1 MKPLPSLPRS
11 VLAVLLGLAVL
22 VGLPATASVAGSPAA
37 TQATD
42 NPKPQTIPA
51 LQEWTGGTGSFSYS
65 SATRIVRSTTNANA
79 LATTSQVFAD
89 DLKALKGQ
97 APAQAT
103 GTTADLRAGDI
114 YLALGSTDTKLG
126 TEGYALSVT
135 DKITI
140 TARDDRGA
148 FYGTRTLLQLL
159 KGSTSIPQGTARDWP
174 LKPERG
180 LMVDV
185 GRKYFTPQWLKD
197 HVKELAYL
205 KMNYFHLHLSDNQGF
220 RIESTS
226 HPEIVSYEHLTKKEI
241 QDLIALAAKYK
252 VTIVPEVDAP
262 GHLRQVLNVHPELR
276 LVKSNGTKMWESIDL
291 SKPGTYTLLKDLYE
305 EYLALFPGPYFH
317 IGADEYHVGSYSD
330 YPQLQ
335 QYAKDEHGPDATGKD
350 VYLGFINW
358 ANDIV
363 RSKGKTTR
371 AWNDGVGGGS
381 AVTVDS
387 NIILE
392 FWYNIG
398 LSPQKHIDNGHLI
411 SNESWNP
418 TYYVVGSGGPGA
430 VGSQSGYGTWDLD
443 VFQGNQTITD
453 ASDSKNLG
461 SKIHVWMDRDT
472 ATQERV
478 AADIKDGLRM
488 LAQRTWGSPK
498 PATPWTSFK
507 TLIATI
513 GSNPAWPADAQQG
526 NVAAGRPVTV
536 SSTEAGTVPSANAV
550 DSNYATRWASGYTDN
565 QSITVDLGVPKPVS
579 RVKLNWEKAYGKGYQ
594 IQVSDDATTW
604 RTIYTTTA
612 GDGGTDDLTG
622 LSGTGRYVRMQGT
635 ARATGYG
642 YSLYE
647 FEVYAPV
654 IQSGATYQLTTGGKA
669 MDIPTTNTD
678 GTQATVYS
686 PHTGNNQKF
695 VITANSNNT
704 YTLKNVASGLCIAIS
719 TDSNEGGQAI
729 IQTACTSANAQRW
742 SLWQTAATGY
752 SLVATTASA
761 QAITATSATNGAKV
775 IASGIMPAPLQSWTF
790 TKV

>member
-1 MKPLPSLPRS
+1 MKPPLSLYRS
-11 VLAVLLGLAVL
+11 VLAVLTGLAVL
-22 VGLPATASVAGSPAA
+22 IGLATTVAAASVPAGAQATA
-37 TQATD
+37 

-51 LQEWTGGTGSFSYS
+51 LQEWTGGTGSFSYT
-65 SATRIVRSTTNANA
+65 SATRIVRSSTNATT

-89 DLKALKGQ
+89 DLKSLTGQ
-97 APAQAT
+97 APAQTT

-114 YLALGSTDTKLG
+114 YLALGSTDTQLG
-126 TEGYALSVT
+126 TEGYALSAT

-148 FYGTRTLLQLL
+148 FYGTRTILQLL
-159 KGSTSIPQGTARDWP
+159 KQSTSIPQGTARDWP

-185 GRKYFTPQWLKD
+185 GRKYFTPQWLRD

-205 KMNYFHLHLSDNQGF
+205 KMNYFHLHLSDSQGF
-220 RIESTS
+220 RIESSS

-252 VTIVPEVDAP
+252 VTIVPEIDAP
-262 GHLRQVLNVHPELR
+262 GHLRHVMNVHPELQ
-276 LVKSNGTKMWESIDL
+276 LVTNTGTPQPDYIDL
-291 SKPGTYTLLKDLYE
+291 SKPAAYTFMKELYE

-317 IGADEYHVGSYSD
+317 IGADEYRVGAYSQ
-330 YPQLQ
+330 YPQLL
-335 QYAKDEHGPDATGKD
+335 QYAKDHYGANATGED

-371 AWNDGVGGGS
+371 AWNDGVGGGT
-381 AVTVDS
+381 AVTVNP

-392 FWYNIG
+392 FWFNIG
-398 LSPQKHIDNGHLI
+398 LTPQKHIDNGHLI
-411 SNESWNP
+411 SNDSWNP
-418 TYYVVGSGGPGA
+418 TYYVVGTGGPGA
-430 VGSQSGYGTWDLD
+430 VGSQWGYDTWDPDL
-443 VFQGNQTITD
+443 FQGNQTITD

-498 PATPWTSFK
+498 LLTPWSSFK
-507 TLIATI
+507 TLITTI
-513 GSNPAWPADAQQG
+513 DRNPAWPANAQLG
-526 NVAAGRPVTV
+526 NIAAGRPVTV
-536 SSTEAGTVPSANAV
+536 SSTETGSLAGANAV
-550 DSNYATRWASGYTDN
+550 DSNYGTRWSSGYSDN
-565 QSITVDLGVPKPVS
+565 QSITVDLGIPKPVS
-579 RVKLNWEKAYGKGYQ
+579 RVKLTWQNAYGKGYQ
-594 IQVSDDATTW
+594 IQVSNDATNWT
-604 RTIYTTTA
+604 TVYTTTT
-612 GDGGTDDLTG
+612 GDGGTDELTG

-635 ARATGYG
+635 ARATSYG

-654 IQSGATYQLTTGGKA
+654 IQSGAAYQLTTGGKA

-678 GTQATVYS
+678 GTQATMYS

-704 YTLKNVASGLCIAIS
+704 YSLKSVSSGLCLSAV
-719 TDSNEGGQAI
+719 TSNGDEGQAI
-729 IQTACTSANAQRW
+729 IQTACNSSANQKW
-742 SLWQTAATGY
+742 SLWQAPTGY
-752 SLVATTASA
+752 NFVSSVNSQLITASA
-761 QAITATSATNGAKV
+761 ATNGAKV
-775 IASGIMPAPLQSWTF
+775 IAKHDFGQSLQAWTF